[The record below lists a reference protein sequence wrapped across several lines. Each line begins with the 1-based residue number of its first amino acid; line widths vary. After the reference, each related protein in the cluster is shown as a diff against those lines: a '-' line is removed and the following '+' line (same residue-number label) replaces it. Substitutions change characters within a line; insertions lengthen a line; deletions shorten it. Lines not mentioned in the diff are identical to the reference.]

1 MAPSRGIVFA
11 LAALLVSSLLV
22 ITLTYGTRR
31 FGLPVDFRLPIA
43 DHQNEQNSAVDNLAI
58 TLHPGDHALRGPE
71 VMSLRW
77 NITKGYRS
85 PDGVKKLVY
94 LINGSRI
101 DRCLRRFDAN
111 VL

>member
-22 ITLTYGTRR
+22 ITLTYGTAR
-31 FGLPVDFRLPIA
+31 FGLPVDFRLPTA
-43 DHQNEQNSAVDNLAI
+43 DHQNEHNSVMDHLAI
-58 TLHPGDHALRGPE
+58 TLHPGDHVLRGPE
-71 VMSLRW
+71 IVSFRW

-101 DRCLRRFDAN
+101 GRYLRSVEADFM
-111 VL
+111 